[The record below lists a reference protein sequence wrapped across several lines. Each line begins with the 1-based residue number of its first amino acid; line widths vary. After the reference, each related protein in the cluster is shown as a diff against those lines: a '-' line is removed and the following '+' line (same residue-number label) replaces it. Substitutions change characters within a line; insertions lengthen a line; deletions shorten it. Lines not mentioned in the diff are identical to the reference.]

1 MLYLTTVK
9 RIRMI
14 YIYYKYYK
22 ISYICKYYRITFQNI
37 VHTMN
42 YKCANKCS
50 KLKVGIAAAVNFK
63 FIPEVFLFLSQF
75 DLKTVP

>member
-1 MLYLTTVK
+1 MQILQN
-9 RIRMI
+9 
-14 YIYYKYYK
+14 YI
-22 ISYICKYYRITFQNI
+22 QNI
-37 VHTMN
+37 AHTMN

>member
-1 MLYLTTVK
+1 MQILQN
-9 RIRMI
+9 
-14 YIYYKYYK
+14 YI
-22 ISYICKYYRITFQNI
+22 QNI
-37 VHTMN
+37 AHTMN

-63 FIPEVFLFLSQF
+63 FIPKAFLFLSQF